1 MLREIEERKQAGP
14 LRDLVRKGLS
24 LDESPPRQGMSL
36 EESRVLQAEV
46 MRKKREQKEAEKEE
60 KKQRLAQNISRAPTN
75 VKALID
81 ELNKI
86 ANRERE
92 KAPKKDKDGKE
103 VDQYFYD

>member
-1 MLREIEERKQAGP
+1 

-24 LDESPPRQGMSL
+24 LDESPRREGMSL
-36 EESRVLQAEV
+36 EESRLRQVEV
-46 MRKKREQKEAEKEE
+46 MNRKREQKEAEKET
-60 KKQRLAQNISRAPTN
+60 KKQRAVQNISNTPTN

>member
-24 LDESPPRQGMSL
+24 LDESPRREGMSL
-36 EESRVLQAEV
+36 EESRLRQVEV
-46 MRKKREQKEAEKEE
+46 MNRKREQKEAEKEA
-60 KKQRLAQNISRAPTN
+60 KKQRDAQNISNAPNN

-86 ANRERE
+86 AM
-92 KAPKKDKDGKE
+92 KE
-103 VDQYFYD
+103 S

>member
-1 MLREIEERKQAGP
+1 
-14 LRDLVRKGLS
+14 
-24 LDESPPRQGMSL
+24 MSL
-36 EESRVLQAEV
+36 EESRLRQVEV
-46 MRKKREQKEAEKEE
+46 MNRKREQKEAEKET
-60 KKQRLAQNISRAPTN
+60 KKQRAVQNISNTPTN